1 MSKQQKKKLSSA
13 KTVADRSPVKGKT
26 SKTNSDLFQLYAGLA
41 AIVLLAL
48 IAFFPAVK
56 NGFSNFDDPAL
67 ISNNPLI
74 KEISGINIKRIFSE
88 IYFANYQP
96 LHLFSYMIEYHFFGL
111 KASGYHW
118 VSIVMHLINI
128 LLVAR
133 IVFLISKNNYITFF
147 TTLFFAITP
156 MRVESVVWAA
166 ERKDMLYSLFF
177 FAAMIS
183 YLLYVQKD
191 FKRKYILF
199 AFLFFT
205 LSVFSKTMA
214 VSIVPVM
221 FLIDFFYGR
230 KFNVKNILE
239 KIPFIGL
246 AVVMGLISV
255 HAASSGG
262 SMDADVRFSFIDR
275 LFFACQNLL
284 MYASKLVFP
293 YGLSG
298 YYQYPVP
305 VDDHIPYSYFI
316 SGAAIVL
323 AATVIFLSLKKT
335 KLIFFSAG
343 YFFSTVA
350 LVLMILPVGP
360 TIFSERYSYVPSVM
374 LYFILL
380 HYLFQWIVKQHS
392 KSLQTAFSVGLIA
405 YSLFLVSIVH
415 DRIKVWKDPISFWTD
430 VISTN
435 PKVPIAFN
443 NRGNEYKTKG
453 EYKNAVDDFTKAIQL
468 NSNFPDAVGSLGE
481 AYRAMGSYDSALVYA
496 ARAIKMKPDWADAYI
511 TRGIVRAM
519 KNNLDSSLMDFNR
532 AIQLNPDKF
541 EAYCNRGNIN
551 CIFGK
556 FDEGLKDYDTATKIN
571 PDLADPYI
579 NRGRLLF
586 DRKKID
592 EAMEN
597 FNMYLQKEGKNP
609 LVYLMIAQCYAA
621 KSDFASAIR
630 FAEQAK
636 AGGLPGVDGYM
647 ADWKK

>member
-1 MSKQQKKKLSSA
+1 MPKQQKKKLSSA
-13 KTVADRSPVKGKT
+13 KVNADKPPVKGKT
-26 SKTNSDLFQLYAGLA
+26 SKTNSDLFQLYAGIV
-41 AIVLLAL
+41 AIILLAL
-48 IAFFPAVK
+48 IAFFPAIK

-74 KEISGINIKRIFSE
+74 KEISSINIKRIFSE

-118 VSIVMHLINI
+118 VSIIMHLINI

-166 ERKDMLYSLFF
+166 ERKDMLYSMFF

-183 YLLYVQKD
+183 YLLYVQKN
-191 FKRKYILF
+191 FKTKYILF
-199 AFLFFT
+199 TFLFFT
-205 LSVFSKTMA
+205 ISVFSKTMA

-221 FLIDFFYGR
+221 FLIDFFYNR
-230 KFNVKNILE
+230 KFSTKIILE
-239 KIPFIGL
+239 KIPFIAL

-262 SMDADVRFSFIDR
+262 SMAVDVHFTFLDR
-275 LFFACQNLL
+275 LFFGCQNLL
-284 MYASKLVFP
+284 LYASKLVFP

-298 YYQYPVP
+298 YYQYPVL
-305 VDDHIPYSYFI
+305 VDDRIPSSYYI
-316 SGAAIVL
+316 SGAVVILLAIAL
-323 AATVIFLSLKKT
+323 FLSLRKT
-335 KLIFFSAG
+335 KIIFFSAG
-343 YFFSTVA
+343 YFISTVA
-350 LVLMILPVGP
+350 LVLMIIPVGP

-374 LYFILL
+374 LYFVLFY
-380 HYLFQWIVKQHS
+380 YLFQWIAAQHS
-392 KSLQTAFSVGLIA
+392 KSLQTAFSVGLIV
-405 YSLFLVSIVH
+405 YSLYLVTVLH

-435 PKVPIAFN
+435 PKIPIAFN

-496 ARAIKMKPDWADAYI
+496 DRAIKMKPDWADAYI

-532 AIQLNPDKF
+532 SIQLNPDKF
-541 EAYCNRGNIN
+541 EAYCNRGNIY

-556 FDEGLKDYDTATKIN
+556 FDDGLKDYDMATKIN
-571 PDLADPYI
+571 PDLVDPYI

-586 DRKKID
+586 DRKQID
-592 EAMEN
+592 EAMQN
-597 FNMYLQKEGKNP
+597 FNTYIQKEGKNP
-609 LVYLMIAQCYAA
+609 LVYLMLAQCYAA
-621 KSDFASAIR
+621 KSDFATAIR

-636 AGGLPGVDGYM
+636 AAGLPGVDGYM